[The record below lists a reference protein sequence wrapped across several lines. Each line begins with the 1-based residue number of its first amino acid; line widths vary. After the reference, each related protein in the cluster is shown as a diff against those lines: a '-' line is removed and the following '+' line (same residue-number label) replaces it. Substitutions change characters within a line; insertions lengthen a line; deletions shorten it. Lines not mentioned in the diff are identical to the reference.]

1 MSDLYKG
8 FQAGHFYEA
17 IALTVAARKLTWKQ
31 VSEETGVSAST
42 LTRMAQGRQPD
53 AASQA
58 ALAAWAGI
66 NPADFVDQPGKKP
79 IAEPLVSALALFRA
93 DPKLKPEAKSAFE
106 AIVRATYKEFTKD
119 DKS

>member
-1 MSDLYKG
+1 MADLYKG
-8 FQAGHFYEA
+8 FQASDFYET
-17 IALTVAARKLTWKQ
+17 IASTVSARKMTWKQ

-58 ALAAWAGI
+58 ALSAWAGI
-66 NPADFVDQPGKKP
+66 NPADFVHRQGKKP
-79 IAEPLVSALALFRA
+79 KAEALVTALALFRA

-106 AIVRATYKEFTKD
+106 AIVRATYNEFTKD
-119 DKS
+119 KKS